1 MNKVYVS
8 GFIGR
13 EIKVTQSGDMPIAR
27 FSLGVKRK
35 FAKDG
40 EQDTDWI
47 NIVCFSKLATF
58 AEKYLTKGSGVEIV
72 GHISTGKYTN
82 KDGQTVYTTDVI
94 ADEIEFGKGKVDGK
108 KAEPKKEEPQ
118 DDGFVSVDDGFA
130 DVSEDIDADLPFN

>member
-1 MNKVYVS
+1 MNRTYLSGYV
-8 GFIGR
+8 GK
-13 EIKVTQSGDMPIAR
+13 EIKMTQSGDMPIAR

-58 AEKYLTKGSGVEIV
+58 AEKYLAKGSGVEIV

-118 DDGFVSVDDGFA
+118 DDGFVSVEDDV
-130 DVSEDIDADLPFN
+130 DSDLPFN

>member
-8 GFIGR
+8 GFIGKEVSIR
-13 EIKVTQSGDMPIAR
+13 QSGDMPIAR

-130 DVSEDIDADLPFN
+130 NVDDIDSELPFR